1 MLSNKFSQFQRMCK
15 HPSVTR
21 LLFVSSF
28 STEMMQLKSVVLLL
42 LLTLVLAEED
52 TEINDPYDDKTTS
65 EYVADVKV
73 WADKMSPETFRACDI
88 VEDLPQDS
96 KQWKY
101 LFRMVSCKAKNAIKQ

>member
-1 MLSNKFSQFQRMCK
+1 MCK
-15 HPSVTR
+15 HPCVTT